1 MNYASILKCDIANGP
16 GFRTSLFVSGCMRK
30 CPGCF
35 NEEAWNPNY
44 GNPFDNDARYK
55 LFKELSM
62 DYCRGLSLLGG
73 DPMSKLGD
81 IRKTV
86 IELCREV
93 KTKFTDKDIWL
104 WTGYTFEE
112 LINDNT
118 ANDIFKYV
126 DVMVD
131 GPFVESLKDI
141 DLVWKG
147 SSNQRVIDIK
157 STLNN
162 GSIVLYRC

>member
-44 GNPFDNDARYK
+44 GKYFDDSAK
-55 LFKELSM
+55 DKIFKELSM

-73 DPMSKLGD
+73 DPMSKIGD

-93 KTKFTDKDIWL
+93 KTKFTNKDIWL

-112 LINDNT
+112 IVNDNT

-157 STLNN
+157 NTINN
-162 GSIVLYRC
+162 GTIVLYGC

>member
-44 GNPFDNDARYK
+44 GKVFDDSAK
-55 LFKELSM
+55 DKIFKELSM
-62 DYCRGLSLLGG
+62 EYCRGLSLLGG
-73 DPMSKLGD
+73 DPMSKIGD

-112 LINDNT
+112 IVNDNT
-118 ANDIFKYV
+118 ENEILQYI

-157 STLNN
+157 NTINN
-162 GSIVLYRC
+162 GSIVLYGC